1 LAEKTELDF
10 AKSKYILRNKS
21 KRFMKYSGM
30 VKQDLLNCGRLLN
43 SSEVL
48 FLGGFKSHTTLIKME
63 KAKKIKVA
71 TRIGNQKRYAPAHIK
86 RVFGL

>member
-1 LAEKTELDF
+1 
-10 AKSKYILRNKS
+10 
-21 KRFMKYSGM
+21 MKYSGM

-63 KAKKIKVA
+63 NAGEIKVA
-71 TRIGNQKRYAPAHIK
+71 RRIGNQKRYTPTHIK
-86 RVFGL
+86 RVFKL

>member
-1 LAEKTELDF
+1 MNNSEV
-10 AKSKYILRNKS
+10 
-21 KRFMKYSGM
+21 

-63 KAKKIKVA
+63 STGEIKVA
-71 TRIGNQKRYAPAHIK
+71 RRIGNQKRYAPAHIK